1 MKFIQVFKKS
11 DKNVKKKKKYIGVV
25 FLLLKVKYSY
35 NVIQCYLTQ

>member
-11 DKNVKKKKKYIGVV
+11 DENVKTRKYI
-25 FLLLKVKYSY
+25 FFSLLKVKYSY